1 MKRSALLLLF
11 IVSIVTS
18 VAAEELLTFDRK
30 NYMGWIYT
38 RSDVDLS
45 NENIGSN
52 RITLY
57 HYGDDDYTLVSPMV
71 ETTGLSSIVV
81 KVTGKS
87 IISEDDENVYSPTKG
102 SPTVE
107 LLNEN
112 GEVIKSSKHYFT
124 TAEVDRYFEVNF
136 DISDITANRFKL
148 RLACWDADMNS
159 ALAIRKVVVEDC
171 ALLGD
176 VNGDGVVTSADVTAL
191 YDYLLNNNTS
201 NLINGDVN
209 GDGDIT
215 SADVT
220 AVYNVLLGIAQ

>member
-1 MKRSALLLLF
+1 MKLRVLLLLF
-11 IVSIVTS
+11 LASIVTS

-38 RSDVDLS
+38 RSDVEL
-45 NENIGSN
+45 NNANIGAN

-57 HYGDDDYTLVSPMV
+57 HYGEEDYTLVSPMV
-71 ETTGLSSIVV
+71 EATGVRSIVV

-87 IISEDDENVYSPTKG
+87 IISEDEENAYNPTLG

-112 GEVIKSSKHYFT
+112 NEVIKSFKYYFT
-124 TAEVDRYFEVNF
+124 TVEIDRYFEVNF
-136 DISDITANRFKL
+136 DIRDITDGKFKL
-148 RLACWDADMNS
+148 RMACWDADMNS
-159 ALAIRKVVVEDC
+159 ALAIRKVIVEDC
-171 ALLGD
+171 ALKGD
-176 VNGDGVVTSADVTAL
+176 VNGDGDVTASDVTTL
-191 YDYLLNNNTS
+191 YDYLLNNDTT

-209 GDGDIT
+209 GDGEIT

-220 AVYNVLLGIAQ
+220 SVYNVLLGV

>member
-1 MKRSALLLLF
+1 MKLRVLLLLF
-11 IVSIVTS
+11 LASIVTS

-38 RSDVDLS
+38 RSDVEL
-45 NENIGSN
+45 NNANIGAN

-57 HYGDDDYTLVSPMV
+57 HYGEEDYTLVSPMV
-71 ETTGLSSIVV
+71 EATGVRSIVV

-87 IISEDDENVYSPTKG
+87 IISEDEENAYNPTLG

-112 GEVIKSSKHYFT
+112 NEVIKSFKYYFT
-124 TAEVDRYFEVNF
+124 TVEIDRYFEVNF
-136 DISDITANRFKL
+136 DIRDITDGKFKL

-159 ALAIRKVVVEDC
+159 ALAIRKVIVEDC
-171 ALLGD
+171 ALKGD
-176 VNGDGVVTSADVTAL
+176 VNGDGDVTASDVTTL
-191 YDYLLNNNTS
+191 YDYLLNNDTT

-209 GDGDIT
+209 GDGEIT

-220 AVYNVLLGIAQ
+220 SVYNVLLGV